1 MRYVK
6 DVDDALVDG
15 FAAGTESTAAT
26 LSPEFTASF
35 IGTVDP
41 VSGGVPHAERM
52 STNIIKMI
60 LVFIGFSL
68 CNNVLIVRM

>member
-15 FAAGTESTAAT
+15 FAAGTESTAVT

-35 IGTVDP
+35 IGTVAP
-41 VSGGVPHAERM
+41 VSSGVAHAERI
-52 STNIIKMI
+52 SAKIIKVI
-60 LVFIGFSL
+60 FVFILFSF
-68 CNNVLIVRM
+68 